1 MSTGL
6 VYVGT
11 CWGCMV
17 SLGRGYGNLIES
29 YCVSR
34 SEEASLEDEGSK
46 MYSLLW
52 RTDSWLME

>member
-1 MSTGL
+1 
-6 VYVGT
+6 
-11 CWGCMV
+11 MV